1 MKRGRSSPKSPKE
14 NDENIVQMILE
25 GKDKHKPVI
34 VEFLMNVPPSR
45 LSQFCSLN
53 KRVAEICGSSE
64 FVERY
69 SNKHGNEIAKR
80 QKALSSG
87 ESRREYERRKAAY
100 IASWHQRY
108 PGRWWSELSQDPPYP
123 KFSDKDWPDHIG
135 ESPKSSGSEDME
147 IESSNESSGENEEE
161 NEDQNSGA
169 EDMEIESSSDNED
182 QGWDVMGEVDGNEQ
196 ESSSENESSSEI
208 VQAKPVVKNTKNIL
222 EESLIE
228 AVINH
233 NLPFVKKWANPKT
246 WRSKE
251 SFLKLLISQAVA
263 EDDDKILDYLI
274 SSHPGKLA
282 SIKPYNAKNKRQYT
296 NILTAALELD
306 SFKAAEVIIKSGEID
321 PSENGNEALRESVEE
336 GVNFDI
342 LVLLLNDPRVVSA
355 LQKDD
360 KDKERIFEWLASRGF
375 PNRQK
380 GSGKILSLLLEK
392 DLSPGGNSF
401 NKGLVHAC
409 TKDNEELVKIF
420 LADGRADPTANNNK
434 AVRKAVGNG
443 SLKCFKL
450 LLKDERVSAGIEN
463 VDFDEAFQDAVFQG
477 YLIMITSFLEDPRV
491 KKITKEA
498 LDLAKTEALEQKEA
512 YAGEEFGKR
521 YIKIIELIEK
531 ELKQRD

>member
-14 NDENIVQMILE
+14 NEENIVQMILE

-34 VEFLMNVPPSR
+34 VEFLMNVPPGH

-53 KRVAEICGSSE
+53 KRVAEICGSAE

-80 QKALSSG
+80 QKEASPG

-100 IASWHQRY
+100 IESWHQRY

-135 ESPKSSGSEDME
+135 ESPENSGSEDM
-147 IESSNESSGENEEE
+147 ESSNESSGENEED
-161 NEDQNSGA
+161 NEDQNSGS

-182 QGWDVMGEVDGNEQ
+182 QGWDVMGEVGGNE

-208 VQAKPVVKNTKNIL
+208 VQANPVVKNTKNEL

-246 WRSKE
+246 WRPKE
-251 SFLKLLISQAVA
+251 SFLKLLIGQATV
-263 EDDDKILDYLI
+263 EDDDEILEYLI
-274 SSHPGKLA
+274 SSYPGKLA
-282 SIKPYNAKNKRQYT
+282 SIKPYNSKTKRPYS
-296 NILTAALELD
+296 NMLMVAIENDA
-306 SFKAAEVIIKSGEID
+306 FKTAEVIIKSGQMD
-321 PSENGNEALRESVEE
+321 PSENGNEALRESMSE
-336 GVNFDI
+336 GKPVSI
-342 LVLLLNDPRVVSA
+342 SRLLLNNLRVVSA

-360 KDKERIFEWLASRGF
+360 KDKEKIFEWLASRGY
-375 PNRQK
+375 PHRQK
-380 GSGKILSLLLEK
+380 ESGTILGLLLEK
-392 DLSPGGNSF
+392 DLSSGGNSF

-409 TKDNEELVKIF
+409 KKDNDYLVKLF
-420 LADGRADPTANNNK
+420 LEDGRADPTANNNK
-434 AVRKAVGNG
+434 ALRKAVAEG

-477 YLIMITSFLEDPRV
+477 YLIMITSFLEEPRI

-498 LDLAKTEALEQKEA
+498 LDLAKTEALEQKES